1 MAKHVSLS
9 IWRTTFGD
17 VRLFIIEADILRSQ
31 MRQESLR
38 AGLHLASELAPP
50 ENLPAAEEPMP
61 TRKHRA
67 NRPLCILRLGR
78 RRPVRNQIADE
89 AERSPGLVC
98 SVTVR
103 IRRSTSETE
112 GIVISNETGE
122 SSQKGP

>member
-1 MAKHVSLS
+1 MCDSSSSKQIFYGVKCGKKVCAL
-9 IWRTTFGD
+9 GC
-17 VRLFIIEADILRSQ
+17 ILHQ
-31 MRQESLR
+31 NWL
-38 AGLHLASELAPP
+38 LP